1 MRLLSILFVLLL
13 FAFVVKGQPEEES
26 QYSSVFQNQATIM
39 PDRLYYGGFVTLT
52 LGSYT
57 VIGATP
63 LIGYKVSPQFSIG
76 TQLSYE
82 YFSDKRGSN
91 DFSSSNYGASIFT
104 RYRFIPELYGHLE
117 YSYMNYEFNASLIG
131 DKRQWVPF
139 LFVGG
144 GFSQPIS
151 NTTWLNAQVLFDV
164 IQDENSPFEDW
175 EPFYSVGIGIGF

>member
-1 MRLLSILFVLLL
+1 MKKLSFVIILLL
-13 FAFVVKGQPEEES
+13 LAFLVKGQSEEKFDSEFEDRAK
-26 QYSSVFQNQATIM
+26 VM
-39 PDRLYYGGFVTLT
+39 PDKLYYGGYVTLT

-57 VIGATP
+57 VVGATP
-63 LIGYKVSPQFSIG
+63 LVGYKVSPQFSVG

-91 DFSSSNYGASIFT
+91 DFSSSNYGASIFS

-117 YSYMNYEFNASLIG
+117 YSYMNYELNASLIG
-131 DKRQWVPF
+131 DKREWVPF

-151 NTTWLNAQVLFDV
+151 NTTWLNAQILFDV